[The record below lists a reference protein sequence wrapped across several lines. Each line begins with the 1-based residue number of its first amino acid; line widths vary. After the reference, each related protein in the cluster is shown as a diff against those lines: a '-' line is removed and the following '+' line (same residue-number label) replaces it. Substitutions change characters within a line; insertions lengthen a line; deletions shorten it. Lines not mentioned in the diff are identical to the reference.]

1 MRIIAIALLSMFTA
15 LSSSLTHALD
25 ETVNIGLNTSEGY
38 IEFELNKTKAPLSV
52 ENFIAY
58 VESDHYDG
66 TIFHRVIKNFMVQ
79 GGGFN
84 VDMTCLLY
92 TSPSPR
98 D

>member
-52 ENFIAY
+52 ENFIA
-58 VESDHYDG
+58 
-66 TIFHRVIKNFMVQ
+66 
-79 GGGFN
+79 
-84 VDMTCLLY
+84 
-92 TSPSPR
+92 
-98 D
+98 